1 MERLKKERLVIQEQT
16 RQIQNENTGHK
27 DQINEEQAIIEKF
40 EREIEQLRC
49 INYRR
54 NDDNLDLLQ

>member
-40 EREIEQLRC
+40 EREIEQ
-49 INYRR
+49 
-54 NDDNLDLLQ
+54 